1 MKAAEAS
8 GVAVER
14 FEIERLGACE
24 DFFSSGRI
32 GRPDSRGNRSQ
43 DAPTI

>member
-24 DFFSSGRI
+24 DFFI
-32 GRPDSRGNRSQ
+32 RPDRAAWFPR
-43 DAPTI
+43 